1 MTLRL
6 DGKVRDFRL
15 RTRMLHERHQ
25 HTLGGQ
31 FLAWMHPG
39 LAAKMS
45 KPFPRA
51 KATKSADAVAGS
63 HQPKNLPFSDNKT
76 ETFDNKA
83 SKSSSSV
90 CRAVFLCA

>member
-31 FLAWMHPG
+31 FLADHVSTG
-39 LAAKMS
+39 TA
-45 KPFPRA
+45 FR
-51 KATKSADAVAGS
+51 G
-63 HQPKNLPFSDNKT
+63 
-76 ETFDNKA
+76 
-83 SKSSSSV
+83 
-90 CRAVFLCA
+90 

>member
-31 FLAWMHPG
+31 FLAGMHPG
-39 LAAKMS
+39 LPQKMQT
-45 KPFPRA
+45 FPE
-51 KATKSADAVAGS
+51 G
-63 HQPKNLPFSDNKT
+63 
-76 ETFDNKA
+76 
-83 SKSSSSV
+83 
-90 CRAVFLCA
+90 